1 MKKESFIDFIVRN
14 RYVIICVAIVLI
26 LAFTGVIKMIMEVL
40 FTALLVVGA
49 IYIGK
54 RIQEDERFISRIF
67 DTKKDEVKYTVKDDT
82 ENKE

>member
-26 LAFTGVIKMIMEVL
+26 LAFTGVIGMLMEVL
-40 FTALLVVGA
+40 FTVLLIIGA

-67 DTKKDEVKYTVKDDT
+67 DMKKDEVKYTVKDDT
-82 ENKE
+82 EGKE

>member
-54 RIQEDERFISRIF
+54 RIQDDERFISRIF
-67 DTKKDEVKYTVKDDT
+67 DIKKDEVKYTVKDDT

>member
-26 LAFTGVIKMIMEVL
+26 LAFTGVIKMLMEVL
-40 FTALLVVGA
+40 FTVLLIIGA

-67 DTKKDEVKYTVKDDT
+67 DIKKDEVKYTVKDDT

>member
-26 LAFTGVIKMIMEVL
+26 LVFTGVIKMLMEVL
-40 FTALLVVGA
+40 FTVLLIIGA

-67 DTKKDEVKYTVKDDT
+67 DIKKDEVKYTVKDDT